1 MSVRSGIRTEYGEIQ
16 SRKNSGREYGPEK
29 TPDENTDQKKL
40 RIWTLFA
47 QCERNCIVK

>member
-29 TPDENTDQKKL
+29 TPYLDTFRTVCAKL
-40 RIWTLFA
+40 YYKMSDLF
-47 QCERNCIVK
+47 R